1 MPGQKVQNMDYRE
14 KMTANL
20 KQAMGVANDVSVQNG
35 VTYIGSEHLIYAF
48 LSMPACVAYRVLTEK
63 ISFTKYSEAFIRN
76 LDKNTR
82 AQGLTPRTKEMFLRA
97 VQLASKSGEKAGT
110 AHFLLAVLEQ
120 ENCFAVKILR
130 LLGVD
135 TAEMKRRVT
144 EVLRERL
151 VPSDEGGTN
160 LSRGERKRYDSSDEG
175 ETNLSRGER
184 SGLSSGE
191 EGSDASGENK
201 GYAAGNGYT
210 KGDSGADYRFGGTA
224 FNGRDEGTDAFGD
237 VGNDSVVTKK
247 GGAAKASGESLFADE
262 KLMRFGVDLT
272 ERARKGKLDPVIGR
286 EKEIEKLVQVLCRRS
301 KNNPV
306 LIGEPGVGKSA
317 IAEGLAQLIA
327 AGNVPEQLF
336 NKKVFSVDL
345 AGMLAGAKYRGEFE
359 ERLKDLMQAVT
370 DDGDILLF
378 IDEIHTL
385 VGAGASSENTMD
397 AANILK
403 PLLARGEMQIVGATT
418 IEEYRKY
425 IEKDGALER
434 RFTPIMVEEPS
445 KDAAIGILKG
455 LRPRY
460 EKHHGLRISDEAIE
474 AAVTLSMRYVTDR
487 YLPDKAIDLIDEA
500 ASRARIVKGG
510 GEETAEIEKKAEEK
524 EQERRLYMARGD
536 FARATTALKEK
547 RELEERAENERRVSE
562 MKIGADGRYVL
573 GKEQI
578 AAIIS
583 AKTKIPL
590 TKITQAEGEKLMRL
604 EEDLH
609 KRIVGQN
616 EAVSAVARAIR
627 RARAGL
633 KDPSRPIGS
642 FIFVGPTGVGKTD
655 LCKAL
660 AETLFGSEEQMIRLD
675 MSEYMEKSSV
685 SKLIG
690 AAPGYVGYD
699 DLKAGQLTEKVR
711 TKPYC
716 VVLFD
721 EIEKA
726 HPDVFNLLLQLL
738 DDGRLTD
745 NKGRTVS
752 FKNAVV
758 ILTSNVGAA
767 EKPDTVRAGTL
778 GFGRENGY
786 PGGGNQSAYGGYG
799 SENNGGMG
807 GTNAQNGTE
816 ESAAERRAYA
826 EMKDRITAALKERF
840 RPEFLNRLDD
850 VIVFHR
856 LSLAD
861 VERIGGKLLDSLAA
875 RLLEQ
880 RGIVLC
886 VTDEAKRQLAEEGY
900 EPELGA
906 RELKRVVQRKIE
918 DRLSEEILLGKIS
931 AGSRVTVDCRGGQ
944 FVFLS

>member
-1 MPGQKVQNMDYRE
+1 MDFRMKFTE
-14 KMTANL
+14 NL
-20 KQAMGVANDVSVQNG
+20 NKAMKIATDVSAKSG
-35 VTYIGSEHLIYAF
+35 VSYVGSEHLIYAF
-48 LSMPACVAYRVLTEK
+48 LSMPDCVAYRILTEK
-63 ISFTKYSEAFIRN
+63 IRFADYSDLFLRH
-76 LDKNTR
+76 LDKNIS
-82 AQGLTPRTKEMFLRA
+82 AQGFTPRTKEMFLRA
-97 VQLASKSGEKAGT
+97 ADLASRSGERAGT
-110 AHFLLAVLEQ
+110 AHFLLAVLEK

-130 LLGVD
+130 SLGVD
-135 TAEMKRRVT
+135 VAEMKRRVT
-144 EVLRERL
+144 ETLRALAATR
-151 VPSDEGGTN
+151 
-160 LSRGERKRYDSSDEG
+160 
-175 ETNLSRGER
+175 
-184 SGLSSGE
+184 
-191 EGSDASGENK
+191 
-201 GYAAGNGYT
+201 AAGNSSAGTPVSSSVENVAETNYPNFGKIDSARAEEESENT
-210 KGDSGADYRFGGTA
+210 NSARAEEREKRASRAAGNTAPKEKNGDQI
-224 FNGRDEGTDAFGD
+224 
-237 VGNDSVVTKK
+237 
-247 GGAAKASGESLFADE
+247 FADE
-262 KLMRFGVDLT
+262 KLMRFGIDLT
-272 ERARKGKLDPVIGR
+272 ERAKKGKLDPVIGR
-286 EKEIEKLVQVLCRRS
+286 EKEIEKMVQVLCRRS

-327 AGNVPEQLF
+327 AGDVPEQLY

-370 DDGDILLF
+370 EDGDVLLF

-385 VGAGASSENTMD
+385 VGAGASSDNTMD

-445 KDAAIGILKG
+445 KDAAIEILKG

-474 AAVTLSMRYVTDR
+474 SAVTLSMRYVTDR

-500 ASRARIVKGG
+500 ASRARIVHGG
-510 GEETAEIEKKAEEK
+510 GEETAALQKQADEK
-524 EQERRLYMARGD
+524 EKERKLFEARGD
-536 FARATTALKEK
+536 FARATAALKEK
-547 RELEERAENERRVSE
+547 REIEEKIENERRVSE
-562 MKIGADGRYVL
+562 MKMGADGRYVL
-573 GKEQI
+573 GSEQI

-590 TKITQAEGEKLMRL
+590 TKITQAEGEKLLRL

-699 DLKAGQLTEKVR
+699 DLQTGQLTEKVR

-752 FKNAVV
+752 FKNAVI

-767 EKPDTVRAGTL
+767 DDPAIVKAGTL
-778 GFGRENGY
+778 GFGSGLDYAGKGAAARNSSYMSASSGA
-786 PGGGNQSAYGGYG
+786 GGFSPKDE
-799 SENNGGMG
+799 SE
-807 GTNAQNGTE
+807 
-816 ESAAERRAYA
+816 AERKSYEA
-826 EMKDRITAALKERF
+826 MKERITAALKERF

-856 LSLAD
+856 LSLSD
-861 VERIGGKLLDSLAA
+861 VERIGGKLLDSLAT

-880 RGIVLC
+880 RGIVLS
-886 VTDEAKRQLAEEGY
+886 VTAEAKKELAEEGY

-918 DRLSEEILLGKIS
+918 DRLSEEILLGNVS
-931 AGSRVTVDCRGGQ
+931 AGTRVTVDYRNGK
-944 FVFLS
+944 FVFLG

>member
-1 MPGQKVQNMDYRE
+1 MDYRT

-20 KQAMGVANDVSVQNG
+20 TEARNIATQVSARYNVSY
-35 VTYIGSEHLIYAF
+35 VGSEHLIYGF
-48 LSMPACVAYRVLTEK
+48 LSMPQTLAYRVLTEK
-63 ISFTKYSEAFIRN
+63 ITFTQYEEVFVRY

-82 AQGLTPRTKEMFLRA
+82 ANGLTPRTKEMFLRA
-97 VQLASKSGEKAGT
+97 VDIAQRSGEKAGT
-110 AHFLLAVLEQ
+110 AHFLLAVLEK
-120 ENCFAVKILR
+120 ENCFAVKLLR

-135 TAEMKRRVT
+135 VAEMKRRVT
-144 EVLRERL
+144 EELRSRPNEREGNAPQTSFDAFPPDNRGADERNADSRNGSANGGYP
-151 VPSDEGGTN
+151 VKEGGTPRKDGEKMQ
-160 LSRGERKRYDSSDEG
+160 SKRGKNG
-175 ETNLSRGER
+175 E
-184 SGLSSGE
+184 
-191 EGSDASGENK
+191 K
-201 GYAAGNGYT
+201 G
-210 KGDSGADYRFGGTA
+210 
-224 FNGRDEGTDAFGD
+224 
-237 VGNDSVVTKK
+237 
-247 GGAAKASGESLFADE
+247 LFAEE

-272 ERARKGKLDPVIGR
+272 ERAKQGKLDPVIGR
-286 EKEIEKLVQVLCRRS
+286 KKEIEKMVQVLCRRS

-327 AGNVPEQLF
+327 ADDVPEQLY

-359 ERLKDLMQAVT
+359 ERLKDLMQAVAE
-370 DDGDILLF
+370 DGDVLLF
-378 IDEIHTL
+378 VDEIHTL
-385 VGAGASSENTMD
+385 VGAGASSDNSMD

-425 IEKDGALER
+425 IEKDAALER
-434 RFTPIMVEEPS
+434 RFTPIMVDEPS
-445 KDAAIGILKG
+445 KEATVEILKG
-455 LRPRY
+455 LRERY
-460 EKHHGLRISDEAIE
+460 EKHHGIRISDEAIE
-474 AAVTLSMRYVTDR
+474 SAVTLSVRYVTDR
-487 YLPDKAIDLIDEA
+487 FLPDKAIDLIDEA
-500 ASRARIVKGG
+500 ASRARIVRGG
-510 GEETAEIEKKAEEK
+510 GVETADLLRQAEEK
-524 EQERRLYMARGD
+524 EKERKLYEARMD
-536 FARATTALKEK
+536 FTRATAALREK
-547 RELEERAENERRVSE
+547 REIEEKIENERRVSE
-562 MKIGADGRYVL
+562 MKMGADGRYVL

-609 KRIVGQN
+609 RRIVGQN

-699 DLKAGQLTEKVR
+699 DLQTGQLTEKVR

-767 EKPDTVRAGTL
+767 EEPILKPGTI
-778 GFGRENGY
+778 GFGSGLGRREGA
-786 PGGGNQSAYGGYG
+786 SA
-799 SENNGGMG
+799 SA
-807 GTNAQNGTE
+807 NAAACE
-816 ESAAERRAYA
+816 EERYSAPRVKNADRDYET
-826 EMKDRITAALKERF
+826 MKERITSALKDRF

-856 LSLAD
+856 LSLDD
-861 VERIGGKLLDSLAA
+861 VERITGKLLDSLAA

-886 VTDEAKRQLAEEGY
+886 VTEEAKRRLAEEGY

-906 RELKRVVQRKIE
+906 RELKRVVQRTIE
-918 DRLSEEILLGKIS
+918 DKLSEEILLGRIV
-931 AGSRVTVDCRGGQ
+931 AGSRVTADWQNGR
-944 FVFLS
+944 FVFRS

>member
-1 MPGQKVQNMDYRE
+1 MDYRAKITKNLQRAME
-14 KMTANL
+14 IANS
-20 KQAMGVANDVSVQNG
+20 ASAENN
-35 VTYIGSEHLIYAF
+35 VTYVGSEHLLYAF
-48 LSMPACVAYRVLTEK
+48 LSLPDCMAYSVLTEAVTF
-63 ISFTKYSEAFIRN
+63 SQYSEAFIRY
-76 LDKNTR
+76 LDRNSR

-97 VQLASKSGEKAGT
+97 VELAGRSGEKAGT
-110 AHFLLAVLEQ
+110 AHFLLAVLEK

-130 LLGVD
+130 LLGADV
-135 TAEMKRRVT
+135 AELKRRVT
-144 EVLRERL
+144 EELRSRPAGDEVRIEESNVKQPTRRAVSFRAEEGKESCRFSGKEPDNATSRLDGIAALETRGAER
-151 VPSDEGGTN
+151 GGTGGEA
-160 LSRGERKRYDSSDEG
+160 SEKRGDK
-175 ETNLSRGER
+175 
-184 SGLSSGE
+184 
-191 EGSDASGENK
+191 
-201 GYAAGNGYT
+201 
-210 KGDSGADYRFGGTA
+210 
-224 FNGRDEGTDAFGD
+224 
-237 VGNDSVVTKK
+237 
-247 GGAAKASGESLFADE
+247 ESLFADE

-272 ERARKGKLDPVIGR
+272 QRAKKGKLDPVIGR
-286 EKEIEKLVQVLCRRS
+286 KKEIEKMVQVLCRRS

-327 AGNVPEQLF
+327 AGDVPEQLY

-370 DDGDILLF
+370 EDGDILLF

-418 IEEYRKY
+418 VEEYRKY

-445 KDAAIGILKG
+445 KDATIEILKG
-455 LRPRY
+455 LRSRY
-460 EKHHGLRISDEAIE
+460 EKHHGIRISDEAIE
-474 AAVTLSMRYVTDR
+474 SAVTLSMRYVTER

-500 ASRARIVKGG
+500 ASRARIVKFG
-510 GEETAEIEKKAEEK
+510 GEGAAALQKQADEK
-524 EQERRLYMARGD
+524 EQERKLYEARGD
-536 FARATTALKEK
+536 FARATQALKEK
-547 RELEERAENERRVSE
+547 RELEEKIENERRAAE

-583 AKTKIPL
+583 AKTGIPL

-604 EEDLH
+604 EEELH
-609 KRIVGQN
+609 RRIVGQN

-685 SKLIG
+685 TKLIG

-699 DLKAGQLTEKVR
+699 DLQTGQLTEKVR

-752 FKNAVV
+752 FKNSVI

-767 EKPDTVRAGTL
+767 ERDSAVRAGTL
-778 GFGRENGY
+778 GFGSGLDYVSRQTGR
-786 PGGGNQSAYGGYG
+786 GGAAG
-799 SENNGGMG
+799 
-807 GTNAQNGTE
+807 
-816 ESAAERRAYA
+816 ESDAEARNYTA
-826 EMKDRITAALKERF
+826 MKERIAAALKERF

-856 LSLAD
+856 LSLSD
-861 VERIGGKLLDSLAA
+861 VEKIGEKLLDSLAK

-880 RGIVLC
+880 RGIVLN
-886 VTDEAKRQLAEEGY
+886 VTPEAKRQLAEEGY

-918 DRLSEEILLGKIS
+918 DRLSEEILLGRVAEGK
-931 AGSRVTVDCRGGQ
+931 RVTVDSKNGQ
-944 FVFLS
+944 FVFYGS